1 MCYHSYKLHVT
12 WIFTCLRFKS
22 AVPSLHFSLED
33 IMTYI
38 WKMEFPQKKIHV
50 YFRTQCPEIDEYEV
64 IMKVSL
70 EPIDLSKLTAI

>member
-1 MCYHSYKLHVT
+1 
-12 WIFTCLRFKS
+12 
-22 AVPSLHFSLED
+22 
-33 IMTYI
+33 MTYI